1 MPPINNSPPE
11 LGAEGR
17 ILEGIVTTINADGSP
32 NISPMG
38 PIADDALDRFWL
50 RPFQTSTTYQNLKR
64 TGAGVFHL
72 TDDVEIFA
80 QAAIGQPD
88 PLPSLRRAE
97 KIDGVILADA
107 CRWFAFEIESLDD
120 SAERTNIVAR
130 VIDRGVERDFLAFNR
145 AKHAVL
151 EAAILATR
159 LHLLDPAEIQAEF
172 ARLATPIEKT
182 GAAAEHRAFNFL
194 RDYVNQTFGNR
205 TAAPRHP
212 ERREGSDAAPDSS
225 LRSE

>member
-1 MPPINNSPPE
+1 MPPRENTPPLPPPK

-17 ILEGIVTTINADGSP
+17 ILEGIVTTLGCDGSP

-38 PIADDALDRFWL
+38 PIVDDALDRLWL

-64 TGAGVFHL
+64 TGVGVFHL
-72 TDDVEIFA
+72 TDDVELFA
-80 QAAIGQPD
+80 HAAVGQPH
-88 PLPSLRRAE
+88 PLPTLRPAE
-97 KIDGVILADA
+97 KIEGVILADA

-120 SAERTNIVAR
+120 SAERTSIVAR
-130 VIDRGVERDFLAFNR
+130 VVDRGVERDFLGFNR

-159 LHLLDPAEIQAEF
+159 VHLLDAKEIQAEF
-172 ARLATPIEKT
+172 ARLAIPIEKT

-194 RDYVNQTFGNR
+194 RVYVKQSATHSN
-205 TAAPRHP
+205 
-212 ERREGSDAAPDSS
+212 
-225 LRSE
+225 

>member
-1 MPPINNSPPE
+1 MPQFEAKPP
-11 LGAEGR
+11 LVGAEGR
-17 ILEGIVTTINADGSP
+17 ILEGIVTTLNADGSP

-38 PIADDALDRFWL
+38 PIVDEALDLLWL

-72 TDDVEIFA
+72 TDDVELFA
-80 QAAIGQPD
+80 QAAVGQPN
-88 PLPSLRRAE
+88 PLPRLRPAE

-120 SAERTNIVAR
+120 SADRTSIVAR
-130 VIDRGVERDFLAFNR
+130 VIDRGVQRDFLGFNR

-159 LHLLDPAEIQAEF
+159 LHLLDAAEIQAELD
-172 ARLATPIEKT
+172 RIEVPIKKT

-194 RDYVNQTFGNR
+194 REYVKQSVS
-205 TAAPRHP
+205 H
-212 ERREGSDAAPDSS
+212 SD
-225 LRSE
+225 

>member
-1 MPPINNSPPE
+1 MTTHNAPPK
-11 LGAEGR
+11 LGADGR
-17 ILEGIVTTINADGSP
+17 ILEGIVTTTNADGSP

-38 PIADDALDRFWL
+38 PIVDDALDRLWL

-72 TDDVEIFA
+72 TDDTELFA
-80 QAAIGQPD
+80 QAAVGQPD
-88 PLPSLRRAE
+88 PLPRLRPAE

-107 CRWFAFEIESLDD
+107 CRWFAFKIESLDD

-130 VIDRGVERDFLAFNR
+130 VIDRGVERDFLGFNR

-159 LHLLDPAEIQAEF
+159 LHLLDAAELQAEF
-172 ARLATPIEKT
+172 ARLAIPIEKT

-194 RDYVNQTFGNR
+194 RDYVKQSATHS
-205 TAAPRHP
+205 T
-212 ERREGSDAAPDSS
+212 
-225 LRSE
+225 

>member
-1 MPPINNSPPE
+1 MPQIEAKPPK
-11 LGAEGR
+11 LGADGR

-38 PIADDALDRFWL
+38 PIVDDALNRLWL

-72 TDDVEIFA
+72 TDDVELFA
-80 QAAIGQPD
+80 QAAVGQPH
-88 PLPSLRRAE
+88 PLPRLRPAE

-107 CRWFAFEIESLDD
+107 CRWFAFQIESLDD
-120 SAERTNIVAR
+120 SAERTSIVAR
-130 VIDRGVERDFLAFNR
+130 VIDRGVERDFLGFNR

-159 LHLLDPAEIQAEF
+159 VHLLDAKEIQAEF

-182 GAAAEHRAFNFL
+182 GAAPEHRAFNFL
-194 RDYVNQTFGNR
+194 RDYVKQSAT
-205 TAAPRHP
+205 H
-212 ERREGSDAAPDSS
+212 SD
-225 LRSE
+225 